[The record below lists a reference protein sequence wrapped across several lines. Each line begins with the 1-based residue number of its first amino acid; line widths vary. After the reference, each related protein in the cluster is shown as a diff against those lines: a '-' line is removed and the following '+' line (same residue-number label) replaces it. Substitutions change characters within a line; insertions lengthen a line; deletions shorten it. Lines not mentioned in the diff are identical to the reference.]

1 MEYYFG
7 DFNLPR
13 DKFLQEE
20 TKSDDGWV
28 SFDFV
33 ATTCPCLTYFDVTG
47 FFVVLVHLGCA
58 GDHGDHVEVQKA
70 VRPVQGNTLKC
81 SREMKQFQIYLP
93 LPGREGDCCG
103 TEAVKSRSAGGFRG
117 WLQDQVKRKGWE
129 NLEIVWGKL

>member
-33 ATTCPCLTYFDVTG
+33 ATTCPCFTYFDVTG
-47 FFVVLVHLGCA
+47 FFVVLVSLINWGA
-58 GDHGDHVEVQKA
+58 QVTME
-70 VRPVQGNTLKC
+70 TMLK
-81 SREMKQFQIYLP
+81 F
-93 LPGREGDCCG
+93 
-103 TEAVKSRSAGGFRG
+103 
-117 WLQDQVKRKGWE
+117 KRLSDLSK
-129 NLEIVWGKL
+129 VTH